1 MFDIGWSELVVI
13 GVIALIVIG
22 PKELPTVLRT
32 LGHYMGKV
40 KRMASEFQGQFS
52 DAIREAE
59 LHDLQKQ
66 AQDLTSSVTDI
77 SSFDPMAD
85 TREAMEQAL
94 ETKLETK
101 PAPAA
106 EANPEAKTE
115 TAVAAEPAA
124 AAALDAPAPSAPP
137 EPAGNDDF
145 APAAAPPSKPA
156 GGTA

>member
-40 KRMASEFQGQFS
+40 KRMASEFQGQFN

-94 ETKLETK
+94 ETK
-101 PAPAA
+101 PAPSP

-115 TAVAAEPAA
+115 PAVAAEPAA